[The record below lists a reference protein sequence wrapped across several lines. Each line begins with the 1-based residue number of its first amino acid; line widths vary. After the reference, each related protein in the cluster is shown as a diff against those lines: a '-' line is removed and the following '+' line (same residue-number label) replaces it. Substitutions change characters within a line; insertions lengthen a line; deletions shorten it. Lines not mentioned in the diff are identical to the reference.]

1 MTPTAFAYDP
11 SISVKQ
17 TTQSVTTQIPFSTQH
32 VQDAGLYEG
41 TQKVIKPGIMGEKT
55 TITKEHLLN
64 TKSVRLDLFEIISKQ
79 PEDEIIADGTLPY
92 PTIKD
97 NTGKL
102 IFPCNGEVTST
113 DKSGSHEGFKAIDV
127 ANSEGTPLLAPA
139 DGVITFVDGYG
150 GYGNCLQMDSGQ
162 YHFLMGHL
170 SSFNVVVGQMVTKGQ
185 QIGLMG
191 NTGDSSGAHLHLEIY
206 ISGVKQYIPNIFKL
220 EMGQII

>member
-1 MTPTAFAYDP
+1 MTPTVFAYEP
-11 SISVKQ
+11 GINVKQ
-17 TTQSVTTQIPFSTQH
+17 TTESTITKIPFSTQH
-32 VQDAGLYEG
+32 VQDAGMYEG
-41 TQKVIKPGIMGEKT
+41 TQRVVKQGVMGEKT
-55 TITKEHLLN
+55 TVTKDCVLN
-64 TKSVRLDLFEIISKQ
+64 SKSVRLDIFEFISKS

-113 DKSGSHEGFKAIDV
+113 DKSGSHSGYTAIDV
-127 ANSEGTPLLAPA
+127 ANSEGTALLAPA
-139 DGVITFVDGYG
+139 DGVITFAEGFG

-170 SSFNVVVGQMVTKGQ
+170 SSFNVVVGQTVTKGQ
-185 QIGLMG
+185 IIGYIG
-191 NTGDSSGAHLHLEIY
+191 NTGDSTGAHLHLEVY
-206 ISGVKQYIPNIFKL
+206 VNGDKQYIPNIFKL